1 MAIRLIG
8 PDQARLSR
16 AGYRR
21 CSMHKLLVIL
31 TPFLALV
38 ASAPVL
44 AQGDI
49 GTISR
54 GTYVCE
60 LPGNALGEARGQVG
74 TPQPEAGFSI
84 VSDSRYSSPQGPG
97 TYLRRGSTVSFTSG
111 PRNGESYTIVGRDFL
126 RRIEANGQPGRMRCL
141 RQG

>member
-1 MAIRLIG
+1 
-8 PDQARLSR
+8 
-16 AGYRR
+16 
-21 CSMHKLLVIL
+21 MHKPLILLAPV
-31 TPFLALV
+31 LALI
-38 ASAPVL
+38 AGTPVL

-54 GTYVCE
+54 GAYVCE
-60 LPGNALGEARGQVG
+60 LPTNALGEARGQVG
-74 TPQPEAGFSI
+74 QPQPEAGFSI
-84 VSDSRYSSPQGPG
+84 DSDSRYSSPQGPG

-126 RRIEANGQPGRMRCL
+126 RKVEANGQPGRLRCL

>member
-1 MAIRLIG
+1 
-8 PDQARLSR
+8 
-16 AGYRR
+16 
-21 CSMHKLLVIL
+21 MHKPLILLAPL
-31 TPFLALV
+31 LALIP
-38 ASAPVL
+38 AAPVL

-60 LPGNALGEARGQVG
+60 LPGNALGEARGHVG
-74 TPQPEAGFSI
+74 EPQPEAGFSI
-84 VSDSRYSSPQGPG
+84 VTDSRYSSPQGPG

-126 RRIEANGQPGRMRCL
+126 RKIEANGQPGRLRCL